1 VYQNEEM
8 IDAIQVVSAL
18 VQVVGSPLKGLV
30 RDRSAARWGDEWID
44 CLFDEVLVDETVFI
58 KQAERGFELVDYRL
72 TLRMRETFGV
82 LTSELVD
89 DAHVAALRQERALVH
104 ESPQGDQ

>member
-1 VYQNEEM
+1 M
-8 IDAIQVVSAL
+8 FDAIQAASAF
-18 VQVVGSPLKGLV
+18 VQVVGSSLKGLV
-30 RDRSAARWGDEWID
+30 CDRTLARWGDEWID
-44 CLFDEVLVDETVFI
+44 CLLDDVLVDAAVLVE
-58 KQAERGFELVDYRL
+58 QAQRGFELVDYRL

-104 ESPQGDQ
+104 ESP